1 MTLDV
6 PGLFVTGTDTGV
18 GKTFVTAMIAG
29 QLRDA
34 GLTVGAYKP
43 ACSGSV
49 ETPAGPVWDDVEILH
64 QATERRF
71 DRDRICPQ
79 QFHAPLAP
87 PVAARQEG
95 RTVDCDRLRE
105 GAIWWGSRCDLLL
118 VEGVGGL
125 LCPLT
130 ETTTVADL
138 AVELQMPL
146 LVVARATLGTINHTL
161 LTLDAAR
168 SRGLTVA
175 GVLLNAVVDVDGDVS
190 VTTNAEEIARR
201 SGVEVLGMLPH
212 GPPARL
218 LTPPSQ
224 RRIDWAALARR

>member
-1 MTLDV
+1 MSLDV

-29 QLRDA
+29 QLRGD

-49 ETPAGPVWDDVEILH
+49 ETPAGSVWDDVEILH
-64 QATERRF
+64 RATGGRC

-79 QFHAPLAP
+79 RFHAPLAP
-87 PVAARQEG
+87 PVAAKQEG
-95 RTVDCDRLRE
+95 RSVDRDRLRE
-105 GAIWWGSRCDLLL
+105 GATWWVDRCDLLL
-118 VEGVGGL
+118 VEGVGGF

-138 AVELQMPL
+138 AVELRFPL
-146 LVVARATLGTINHTL
+146 IVVARATLGTINHTL
-161 LTLDAAR
+161 LTIEAAR
-168 SRGLTVA
+168 SRALTVA
-175 GVLLNAVVDVDGDVS
+175 GVLLNTVVDVGDDAS
-190 VTTNAEEIARR
+190 IATNAEEIARR
-201 SGVEVLGMLPH
+201 TGVAVLGILPH

-218 LTPPSQ
+218 LTPPPQ
-224 RRIDWAALARR
+224 RRIEWAALARR